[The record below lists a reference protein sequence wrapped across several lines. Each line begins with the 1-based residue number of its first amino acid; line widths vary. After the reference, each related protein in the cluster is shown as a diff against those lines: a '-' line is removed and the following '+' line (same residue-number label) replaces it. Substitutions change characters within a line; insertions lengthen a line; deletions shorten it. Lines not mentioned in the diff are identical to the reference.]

1 MAERHSTDKQPSEFF
16 AINGRYLID
25 PRSSTEGLID
35 DAGCLLGAGLD
46 ALEARADGGDL
57 DGVGWS
63 ALYNLRQA
71 RAVLSELTSR
81 LHREASEAIKAA
93 DTKRASL

>member
-1 MAERHSTDKQPSEFF
+1 MAERHSTEKQPSEFF

-25 PRSSTEGLID
+25 PRSSTESLID
-35 DAGCLLGAGLD
+35 DAGCLLDAGLD
-46 ALEARADGGDL
+46 ALEAHAEGGDL

-71 RAVLSELTSR
+71 RAVLGELTSR
-81 LHREASEAIKAA
+81 LHNEASEAIKSA
-93 DTKRASL
+93 DARRASS